1 MKQSEYN
8 TAILGWNNRNIMEKK
23 RKKKNTP
30 KHKAGLYKKWLR
42 LVIIIIIFSTFYLS
56 LKYFF

>member
-23 RKKKNTP
+23 RKNIPNT
-30 KHKAGLYKKWLR
+30 KLDYIRNG
-42 LVIIIIIFSTFYLS
+42 
-56 LKYFF
+56 

>member
-23 RKKKNTP
+23 RKKKTLQNT
-30 KHKAGLYKKWLR
+30 KLDYIRNG
-42 LVIIIIIFSTFYLS
+42 
-56 LKYFF
+56 